1 MDSYVDSLQYMLE
14 CYEEVDGCRFYQELF
29 PDNENC
35 GQYFQ
40 DFSHPN
46 AIYLYYDPEK
56 GKLRR
61 RIMLK
66 DSWIMDYASFVQE
79 NKLTLCSGLVYR
91 KRANKLQN
99 AQRMNALIFDLDGV
113 GVDELKT
120 IELRWNVEP
129 SHLRSI
135 PRPTYTVLSGTG
147 VHFYYVFQEPLD
159 LYPNIKMQLKS
170 LKYDLIFRMWE
181 YGSTSQVKQIQ
192 YQSINQAFRMVGSM
206 NNKYGRKIRAF
217 RTGEPIEISFLN
229 MYVSKEN
236 QVDLNKPFKPTKVTL
251 PEAKETYPDWYQRV
265 VVEKQKKPKKWEI
278 SKKVNGDDPYALY
291 HWWIRQSDK
300 ITGGHRYYFLMCMAI
315 YACKCDVPKRQLVQ
329 DMNAIFD
336 RIAGIEHVNPLTK
349 EDMKSALEA
358 YDKEY
363 YDTSI
368 SEIEYWT
375 DVRIERN
382 KRNGRKRDVHIK
394 TVNAMRKFRRDEL
407 GEDEYRD
414 NGRPKGSGTAEQIV
428 REWQE
433 VYPDGKK
440 AECIRDTGLSKP
452 TVYKWWISRK

>member
-1 MDSYVDSLQYMLE
+1 
-14 CYEEVDGCRFYQELF
+14 
-29 PDNENC
+29 
-35 GQYFQ
+35 
-40 DFSHPN
+40 
-46 AIYLYYDPEK
+46 
-56 GKLRR
+56 
-61 RIMLK
+61 
-66 DSWIMDYASFVQE
+66 
-79 NKLTLCSGLVYR
+79 
-91 KRANKLQN
+91 
-99 AQRMNALIFDLDGV
+99 
-113 GVDELKT
+113 
-120 IELRWNVEP
+120 
-129 SHLRSI
+129 
-135 PRPTYTVLSGTG
+135 
-147 VHFYYVFQEPLD
+147 
-159 LYPNIKMQLKS
+159 
-170 LKYDLIFRMWE
+170 
-181 YGSTSQVKQIQ
+181 
-192 YQSINQAFRMVGSM
+192 
-206 NNKYGRKIRAF
+206 
-217 RTGEPIEISFLN
+217 

>member
-14 CYEEVDGCRFYQELF
+14 RYEEVDGCRFYQELF

-46 AIYLYYDPEK
+46 AIYLYYDLEK

-66 DSWIMDYASFVQE
+66 DSWIMDYAAFVQE
-79 NKLTLCSGLVYR
+79 NELTLCSGLVYR

-217 RTGEPIEISFLN
+217 RTGDRTEISFLN
-229 MYVSKEN
+229 AYVSKEN

-251 PEAKETYPDWYQRV
+251 LEAKEAYPDWYQRV

-291 HWWIRQSDK
+291 HWWIRQWK
-300 ITGGHRYYFLMCMAI
+300 L
-315 YACKCDVPKRQLVQ
+315 
-329 DMNAIFD
+329 
-336 RIAGIEHVNPLTK
+336 
-349 EDMKSALEA
+349 
-358 YDKEY
+358 
-363 YDTSI
+363 
-368 SEIEYWT
+368 
-375 DVRIERN
+375 
-382 KRNGRKRDVHIK
+382 IK
-394 TVNAMRKFRRDEL
+394 
-407 GEDEYRD
+407 
-414 NGRPKGSGTAEQIV
+414 
-428 REWQE
+428 
-433 VYPDGKK
+433 
-440 AECIRDTGLSKP
+440 
-452 TVYKWWISRK
+452 